1 MYAPPEAFIFE
12 RKNKPSVTSTAG
24 PLKPRHYKIKVPKVQ
39 NMKPGA
45 PPGLERV
52 PRGKKKN
59 QNRERS
65 ASPSAALGQATR
77 ARPFRSEPPSPGGQA
92 TGQASTRAR
101 GFAAYPRQCP
111 LAESG
116 TGCSADSAPC
126 STTRPQRTARSRRR
140 PPRLGPAG
148 SVQTRRQL
156 RPRRPSPTGPARPNC
171 RCDASSG
178 ANAGPNRQPAAA
190 RTRGLWLR
198 RGPAPHAARASP
210 PRTRYSLRQ
219 QPSGR
224 AAPRSGKGGRGQE
237 EATELIL
244 TQGSGARGRRN
255 PPSSEAA
262 AAAAA
267 SSGATGGGD
276 ASPLPAA
283 GRREGGEGRRPQV
296 RPRRRRQGRPAS
308 LARLL
313 PPSLRHPPAA
323 FSPTLSHRER
333 RVPRPPL
340 SRTGPAP

>member
-1 MYAPPEAFIFE
+1 
-12 RKNKPSVTSTAG
+12 
-24 PLKPRHYKIKVPKVQ
+24 
-39 NMKPGA
+39 MKPGA